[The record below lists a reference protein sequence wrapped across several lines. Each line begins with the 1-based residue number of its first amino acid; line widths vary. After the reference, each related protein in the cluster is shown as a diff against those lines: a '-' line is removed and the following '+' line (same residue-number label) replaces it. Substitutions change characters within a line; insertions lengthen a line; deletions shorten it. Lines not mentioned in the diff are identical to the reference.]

1 MSNNP
6 HVLIVGAG
14 FGGLGVAEE
23 LAHVPVDVTLIDRH
37 NYHTFQPL
45 LYQVATSLLNAED
58 VGAPVRSLFRHQD
71 NVTFRMATVTGV
83 DIPSHRIQLE
93 DGNQIAYDYLVL
105 AGGATVNY
113 FNTPGA
119 AEHAFPLYTLM
130 NAVTLRNKILERFEA
145 ADRDSALIEDGVLNF
160 VIVGSGP
167 TGVEIAG
174 ALSDLFYNLLPRDYH
189 QLATERPRV
198 IIVEKGKE
206 VLAPF
211 KDNLR
216 KYAKEE
222 LEERRVEVRLGETVA
237 EVGPTFVRLKSGEE
251 IKTHTLIWAAG
262 VKANPLADNLGLPQG
277 PGARVRLTPDLSVP
291 DHPEIFVVGDM
302 GEVASEG
309 KLLPQLG
316 SVAMQS
322 GEHVGRQIARRIAGE
337 ETQAFKYWDKGFMAT
352 IGRGSAVV
360 EFPNQRTLHGPLAYF
375 AWLGVHLALLNGTRN
390 RIETLWNWGWSA
402 LTHDRAAR
410 IIIEREE
417 ETQSVT
423 QSGAG
428 GVTPVPRSGD
438 LGASGCNGPLA
449 ELG

>member
-6 HVLIVGAG
+6 HVVIVGAG

-71 NVTFRMATVTGV
+71 NVTFRMAMVTGV

-130 NAVTLRNKILERFEA
+130 NAVTLRNRILERFEA
-145 ADRDSALIEDGVLNF
+145 ADRDSTLIEDGGLNF
-160 VIVGSGP
+160 VIVGAGT

-174 ALSDLFYNLLPRDYH
+174 ALSDLTYNLLPDDYH
-189 QLATERPRV
+189 QLATESARIV
-198 IIVEKGKE
+198 IVEMGKE

-216 KYAKEE
+216 AYAREE
-222 LEERRVEVRLGETVA
+222 LKQRRVEVLLGEAVT
-237 EVGPTFVRLKSGEE
+237 EVGPTFVRLGSGER

-262 VKANPLADNLGLPQG
+262 VRANPLADILELPQG
-277 PGARVRLTPDLSVP
+277 HGGRIKLNPDLSVP
-291 DHPEIFVVGDM
+291 EHSEIFVVGDM
-302 GEVASEG
+302 GEVVSDG
-309 KLLPQLG
+309 MVLPQLG

-322 GEHVGRQIARRIAGE
+322 GEHVAQQISRRLAGE
-337 ETQAFKYWDKGFMAT
+337 PAQPFKYWDKGFMAT
-352 IGRGSAVV
+352 IGRGAAVV
-360 EFPNQRTLHGPLAYF
+360 EFPNQRTLHGQLAYF
-375 AWLGVHLALLNGTRN
+375 AWLGVHLTLLSGMRN

-410 IIIEREE
+410 IIIEAEDDK
-417 ETQSVT
+417 
-423 QSGAG
+423 AK
-428 GVTPVPRSGD
+428 TP
-438 LGASGCNGPLA
+438 AST
-449 ELG
+449 

>member
-1 MSNNP
+1 MGNTP
-6 HVLIVGAG
+6 HVAIVGAG
-14 FGGLGVAEE
+14 FGGLGVAEQ
-23 LAHVPVDVTLIDRH
+23 LDHVPVEVTLIDRH

-58 VGAPVRSLFRHQD
+58 VGAPVRSVFRHQD

-83 DIPSHRIQLE
+83 DTPGHKIQLK
-93 DGNQIAYDYLVL
+93 DGTQISYDYLVL
-105 AGGATVNY
+105 AGGTTVNY

-130 NAVTLRNKILERFEA
+130 NAVKLRNRILERFEA
-145 ADRDSALIEDGVLNF
+145 ADRDPALIDDGALNF
-160 VIVGSGP
+160 VIVGAGP
-167 TGVEIAG
+167 TGVETAG

-189 QLATERPRV
+189 QLATEKAR
-198 IIVEKGKE
+198 IIMVEMGKE

-216 KYAKEE
+216 AYAKEE
-222 LEERRVEVRLGETVA
+222 LERRRVEVRLGEAVA

-262 VKANPLADNLGLPQG
+262 VRANPLADLLGMPQG
-277 PGARVRLTPDLSVP
+277 RGARVRLTPDLSVP

-302 GEVASEG
+302 GEVASDG
-309 KLLPQLG
+309 QVLPQLG

-375 AWLGVHLALLNGTRN
+375 AWLGVHLTLLSGIRN
-390 RIETLWNWGWSA
+390 RIEVLWNWSWST

-410 IIIEREE
+410 III
-417 ETQSVT
+417 QPKNDDV
-423 QSGAG
+423 
-428 GVTPVPRSGD
+428 
-438 LGASGCNGPLA
+438 
-449 ELG
+449 